1 MGDRR
6 APMPLECWHGGE
18 RRAWWCRKGRDGLG
32 RRRRSCRPARIV
44 ARFADRDPGRG
55 IYRVLVWETG
65 GRSGKTVGG
74 ALRIDRRGRR
84 RAGVRAWVH
93 ARGAPGGAPDRGGRD
108 RRYSLGDPRYAGL
121 RRPGLDLLPGQPHSL
136 RHPRSR
142 YPGLGLIS
150 RRSLDEEGVKRIA
163 YYPLA
168 ASAACSP
175 KTKSSSSG
183 RVTPARSRRRSFWYF
198 LIAAF
203 RVPRPRVA
211 HLGREATT
219 WRPS

>member
-1 MGDRR
+1 MEERED
-6 APMPLECWHGGE
+6 GGGAV
-18 RRAWWCRKGRDGLG
+18 RVGMVWGGIGGVVGLLA
-32 RRRRSCRPARIV
+32 SL
-44 ARFADRDPGRG
+44 PGSLIG
-55 IYRVLVWETG
+55 ILVSVFYRVLLRETG
-65 GRSGKTVGG
+65 GRGGKTVGG

-84 RAGVRAWVH
+84 RAGVCARVYT
-93 ARGAPGGAPDRGGRD
+93 RGAPGGAPDRGGRD